1 MIPLTPRAV
10 KFIKTQRGNLGLGG
24 RVQWGIVVYG
34 YRVSVG
40 EDEKTFKMDD
50 EVVAQ
55 YEVLNAT
62 KLKTVKMVN
71 FMLWYFTTVKNVK
84 RVKKKKKSHRN
95 IEWTL
100 FSLIIILPSI
110 Y

>member
-1 MIPLTPRAV
+1 MMAV
-10 KFIKTQRGNLGLGG
+10 AQ
-24 RVQWGIVVYG
+24 
-34 YRVSVG
+34 
-40 EDEKTFKMDD
+40 
-50 EVVAQ
+50 Q

-62 KLKTVKMVN
+62 KLKIVKIVN

-84 RVKKKKKSHRN
+84 RVKKKSHRN

-100 FSLIIILPSI
+100 FSLIILLPSI